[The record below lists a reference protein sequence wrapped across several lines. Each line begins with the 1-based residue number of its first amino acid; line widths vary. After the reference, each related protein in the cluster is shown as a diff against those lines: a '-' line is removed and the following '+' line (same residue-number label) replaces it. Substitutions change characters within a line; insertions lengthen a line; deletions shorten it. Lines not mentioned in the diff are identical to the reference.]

1 MIDFPYSEKKL
12 RKPCATCSLE
22 SCSLIGNTPIL
33 ELCNTGSGSRLLL
46 KMDCLNPT
54 GSVKVRM
61 ALEMIVAAEISGE
74 LKPGGR
80 IIEPTSGNT
89 GLGLAFVASQR
100 GYKFTAIVDHHAAK
114 DKLRSMQALGAEL
127 VFVGDKESCVPSTSL
142 RRAKTAEIVAETSD
156 AWWPDQHN
164 NPNNP
169 AGYWQLAYELDEQI
183 PEKVDVLVAAI
194 GTGGTL
200 CGTTEHLRKLG
211 HTAESL
217 AVEPEGSIIFGG
229 VPGAYKQS
237 GAGAPSGFKIGNNVR
252 YNLIDH
258 GVKVSDVKAFAVA
271 RVLARE
277 HGLMV
282 GGTAGA
288 AIYEGLRHLHEFQAG
303 TTMVVIVCDAGEK
316 YLDTIF
322 DTDWLQKNHLYSE
335 VMERQV
341 SRMLRAY
348 GDSRA
353 IASSFEVAG

>member
-1 MIDFPYSEKKL
+1 MCRTYCG
-12 RKPCATCSLE
+12 R
-22 SCSLIGNTPIL
+22 SCDLIGNTPIL
-33 ELCNTGSGSRLLL
+33 ELCTTGSGSRLLL
-46 KMDCLNPT
+46 KMECLNPT

-61 ALEMIVAAEISGE
+61 ALEMITAAEESGE

-80 IIEPTSGNT
+80 IVEPTSGNT

-114 DKLRSMQALGAEL
+114 NKLRSMQALGADL
-127 VFVGDKESCVPSTSL
+127 IFVGEKCADVPSTSL
-142 RRAKTAEIVAETSD
+142 RRAKAESIVSEDSN

-169 AGYWQLAYELDEQI
+169 AGYAQLAAELDEQVTSGI
-183 PEKVDVLVAAI
+183 DVIVAAI

-200 CGTTEHLRKLG
+200 CGTTRRLRTLG
-211 HTAESL
+211 HAAESI

-229 VPGAYKQS
+229 PSGPYKQS
-237 GAGAPSGFKIGNNVR
+237 GAGAPSGFKVGANIR
-252 YNLIDH
+252 YDLIDR
-258 GVKVSDVKAFAVA
+258 GVKVDDVKAFATA

-277 HGLMV
+277 CGILV

-288 AIYEGLRHLHEFQAG
+288 AIYEGLRRLQELPTG

-322 DTDWLQKNHLYSE
+322 NTEWLRNNHVYSE
-335 VMERQV
+335 IMERQV
-341 SRMLRAY
+341 SRILRAY
-348 GDSRA
+348 GDSHS
-353 IASSFEVAG
+353 IVKPVEVAV